1 MEQVLRRLS
10 HYLWELPQQEH
21 MYVRGL
27 VYGDMKLVESLVTL
41 ARGAKE
47 ENVLDKLTEAASLF
61 GVRRVLALPS
71 VHAGLG
77 FPEGSMVAFGSEGVI
92 SVAGIGIHCNSG
104 LRVLSVPL
112 TRSEV
117 LYRIDELATKLF
129 EKIPSGIG
137 AKSPMNLS
145 LDQVDEAIVR
155 GAEYSISQG
164 YGYNEDLRFME
175 HEGRITKADSST
187 ISKKAKK
194 RCHSRIGALNSGRHY
209 VEIRYVDEIY
219 NKEELE
225 KYDLFED
232 QILVMI
238 HSGATPLSDQIFT
251 DYSVSLISA
260 AKKHRIPFRRREFV
274 SVPFLS
280 EEGQAFYSAVKGCS
294 NCSFA
299 DRQVIS
305 QLVRDVF
312 NDIFGVYEKDIKTFC
327 DYGYNTIR
335 EEEHKVEGE
344 TARFLVH
351 RRGTVRALG
360 PKNDEVPKEYNLIGQ
375 PFFMGGGLGDYS
387 YLLRGDAKG
396 IPETLNTVP
405 FDSGRTIPRI
415 QARRQLRGEAIQKD
429 LASKGIFVK
438 RKSPETVAENAM
450 SAYRSS
456 TEVMNML
463 ENIGLVSKVTRI
475 APLVILKG

>member
-1 MEQVLRRLS
+1 
-10 HYLWELPQQEH
+10 

-27 VYGDMKLVESLVTL
+27 VYGDMKLVDSLVTL
-41 ARGAKE
+41 TRGAKE
-47 ENVLDKLTEAASLF
+47 EDVLDRLIEAASLF

-77 FPEGSMVAFGSEGVI
+77 FPEGSMVAFGSEGLI

-117 LYRIDELATKLF
+117 LYRIDELATRLF
-129 EKIPSGIG
+129 EKIPSGIN
-137 AKSPMNLS
+137 AKSPMNLD
-145 LDQVDEAIVR
+145 LGQVDEALER

-175 HEGRITKADSST
+175 HEGRITKIDPST
-187 ISKKAKK
+187 VSKKAKK
-194 RCHSRIGALNSGRHY
+194 RVQSRIGALNSGRHY

-219 NKEELE
+219 KKSELE

-232 QILVMI
+232 QILVVI

-280 EEGQAFYSAVKGCS
+280 EEGQRFHSAVKACS

-312 NDIFGVYEKDIKTFC
+312 NDVFGIYEKDIKTFY
-327 DYGYNTIR
+327 DWGYNTIR
-335 EEEHKVEGE
+335 EEEHKVEKE
-344 TARFLVH
+344 TVRFLVH

-360 PKNDEVPKEYNLIGQ
+360 PKNDEIPREYQSVGQ
-375 PFFMGGGLGDYS
+375 PFLIGGGLGDYS
-387 YLLRGDAKG
+387 YLLRGEAKG

-405 FDSGRTIPRI
+405 FDSGRAISRI
-415 QARRQLRGEAIQKD
+415 QARRQLRGETIEKD

-438 RKSPETVAENAM
+438 RKSPEVVAENAM

-456 TEVMNML
+456 TEVTNTL
-463 ENIGLVSKVTRI
+463 ENIGLISKVTRI
-475 APLVILKG
+475 APLVIIKG